1 MKDAVLWRKQT
12 QLVMLLAKALNITPE
27 EALDKFYST
36 KTYQKLSSQKYGL
49 HLMSD
54 LYLLEEITTELSNN
68 CKYPPT
74 PTCP

>member
-1 MKDAVLWRKQT
+1 
-12 QLVMLLAKALNITPE
+12 MLLAKALNITPE

-68 CKYPPT
+68 CK
-74 PTCP
+74 

>member
-1 MKDAVLWRKQT
+1 MKDAVLWRKQS

-68 CKYPPT
+68 CK
-74 PTCP
+74 